1 MPMWEAFAIWLIV
14 LVAVSHVIQ
23 FIKLLF
29 NLLLGLAIL
38 MWLAIFKILTTMY
51 NIFAAIFYPVGFAA
65 NHALTLILKPFAAAA
80 TFLARLGTLTF
91 MMLHLALHT
100 LYYIVV
106 LWLLIYLL
114 NLLYHFIQH
123 RNFVIQGEFY
133 FSPSPRVNHIGQ
145 GQQTLTIT
153 PVLLNQRQQRV
164 HLPNIIYC
172 HPKKLN
178 RL

>member
-1 MPMWEAFAIWLIV
+1 MPMWEAFAIWIVV
-14 LVAVSHVIQ
+14 LVAMSHVIQ
-23 FIKLLF
+23 FNKLLF
-29 NLLLGLAIL
+29 NWLLGLAIL
-38 MWLAIFKILTTMY
+38 MWLATLY
-51 NIFAAIFYPVGFAA
+51 NIFVAIFYPVGFAA

-123 RNFVIQGEFY
+123 RDFAIQGEFY
-133 FSPSPRVNHIGQ
+133 FGPSP
-145 GQQTLTIT
+145 
-153 PVLLNQRQQRV
+153 
-164 HLPNIIYC
+164 
-172 HPKKLN
+172 
-178 RL
+178 